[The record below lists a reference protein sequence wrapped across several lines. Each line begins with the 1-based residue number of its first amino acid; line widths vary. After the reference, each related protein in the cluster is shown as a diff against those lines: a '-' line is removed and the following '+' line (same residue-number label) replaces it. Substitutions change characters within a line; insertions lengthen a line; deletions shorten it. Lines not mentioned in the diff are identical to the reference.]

1 MEYYPNPEAT
11 TPDKLEA
18 CKSNLTAI
26 TKELEPALDTKLN
39 DVSKSL
45 RDFLN
50 HVKESIG
57 GQ

>member
-1 MEYYPNPEAT
+1 MEHYPNPKAT
-11 TPDKLEA
+11 TQEKLEA

-39 DVSKSL
+39 DVPKSL
-45 RDFLN
+45 R
-50 HVKESIG
+50 G

>member
-45 RDFLN
+45 RGF
-50 HVKESIG
+50 
-57 GQ
+57 